1 MANGRP
7 LATDPITF
15 EVLRNAFSSIGNEM
29 GVVLEKSAYS
39 VVVSEGMDFGTGL
52 YTADGDMIAQGEAG
66 IAGHVAAMQ
75 FAVKSVIEWFGKDD
89 FQPGD
94 AVIANCPFLTA
105 THLMDVV
112 IVTPFFYQDK
122 LFGFLGATAHWPDIG
137 GMNPGGF
144 SADATEIYQEG
155 LRMVPVKLYRSGKPV
170 RDVHSLILENVRV
183 PDERLGDIRA
193 QLGACRTG
201 ERRWEELLDKY
212 GARVVEDCILELQ
225 DYSECLLRD
234 EIRRLPRGNYTFQDW
249 IDTDGTSTE
258 SFKVNVTVTVEDGD
272 LYVDFSGSSPAA
284 KGPVN
289 LPPDAVYS
297 SLFVAVKAMY
307 PDIPANAGCFRPLH
321 IITPENSIVNPP
333 FPSPVSG
340 ASELYCRVPDAFLG
354 AMAQALPE
362 KVCAGSYG
370 TFNNFVMGGWDPIRQ
385 HNFVLYIWG
394 EGGWGALHD
403 QDGTNA
409 VIDLIANGKNEP
421 VESLEAHYPIRIERY
436 SLRPDSEGPG
446 HFRGGLG
453 IEREIVV
460 VAGEFNSFVAG
471 DRAWHLPYGICG
483 GEDAEGNEVILNPGR
498 SDERLLSPR
507 TSRIPVKEGDLIL
520 YRQPGGGGYGDPMER
535 DPARVE
541 DDIRLGYIGIE
552 RARQR
557 YGVVIDEATGKAD
570 LEATEALRKALREGA
585 SNS

>member
-1 MANGRP
+1 MAKKSS
-7 LATDPITF
+7 LTIDPITF
-15 EVLRNAFSSIGNEM
+15 EVLRNAFTSIGNEM

-52 YTADGDMIAQGEAG
+52 YTTEGDMIAQGEAG
-66 IAGHVAAMQ
+66 IVGHVGAMP
-75 FAVKSVIEWFGKDD
+75 FAVKSVIDWFAEEG

-94 AVIANCPFLTA
+94 AIIANCPFLTA

-112 IVTPFFYQDK
+112 IVTPFFYK
-122 LFGFLGATAHWPDIG
+122 GELYGFLGATAHWADIG

-155 LRMVPVKLYRSGKPV
+155 LRMVPVKLYRAGEPV
-170 RDVHSLILENVRV
+170 RDIHSLILENVRL

-201 ERRWEELLDKY
+201 ERRWAELLDKY
-212 GARVVEDCILELQ
+212 GVETVGDCIRELQ
-225 DYSECLLRD
+225 DYSERRLRD
-234 EIRRLPRGNYTFQDW
+234 EIRKLPKGEYTFEDY
-249 IDTDGTSTE
+249 IDTDGTSE
-258 SFKVNVTVTVEDGD
+258 QSFLVRVKVTIAEEDI
-272 LYVDFSGSSPAA
+272 YVDFEGSSPTA

-289 LPPDAVYS
+289 LPPNAVYS
-297 SLFVAVKAMY
+297 TLFVAVKAMY
-307 PDIPANAGCFRPLH
+307 PEIPANSGCFRPIH
-321 IITPENSIVNPP
+321 IKTPENSIVNPP

-354 AMAQALPE
+354 AMAKAVPE
-362 KVCAGSYG
+362 KVVAASYG
-370 TFNNFVMGGWDPIRQ
+370 SFNNFVMGGWDPIRN

-394 EGGWGALHD
+394 EGGWGAMHD

-421 VESLEAHYPIRIERY
+421 VEALEAHYPIRIERY

-446 HFRGGLG
+446 RFRGGLG

-460 VAGEFNSFVAG
+460 VAGDFNSFVAG
-471 DRAWHLPYGICG
+471 DRAWHPPYGICG
-483 GEDAEGNEVILNPGR
+483 GEPAETNEVVLNPGR

-507 TSRIPVKEGDLIL
+507 TSRIPVHEGDMIL
-520 YRQPGGGGYGDPMER
+520 YRQPGGGGYGNPLER
-535 DPARVE
+535 MVSRVE
-541 DDIRLGYIGIE
+541 EDVRMGYISVQ
-552 RARQR
+552 RARDR
-557 YGVVIDEATGKAD
+557 YGVVIDEATGQAD
-570 LEATEALRKALREGA
+570 LDATRSLRDRRCKD
-585 SNS
+585 